1 MAKKKTAAKKTT
13 AKTPRA
19 ANKTA
24 TLEKKPLTLAQQAA
38 QVKRAVEKRNKLFA
52 AADAA
57 GKRVLIAQ
65 DVIAQIKLGK
75 FNPVT
80 GSWVDAID
88 YRHNILVAAEYDL
101 DNLST
106 NMTRPDIDEE
116 SRSVREDFFAGLTGQ
131 CDCCA
136 LGAMFMSCTLNNNK
150 TTMADLDDV
159 QYSLGEFVEAR
170 VKSGPMKNGLTKFFS
185 FAQLKLI
192 EQAYEGGNG
201 GWSIDLYRNP
211 RTGEHLVDAR
221 EPSPVE
227 ARTLAWVEK
236 YPNHDERLVAI
247 MKNIVKNNGTFVV

>member
-38 QVKRAVEKRNKLFA
+38 QVKRKIEKRNKLFA
-52 AADAA
+52 AADDA

-80 GSWVDAID
+80 GSWVDTYD
-88 YRHNILVAAEYDL
+88 YKHNVLAAAGYDL
-101 DNLST
+101 GNLSPVT
-106 NMTRPDIDEE
+106 PLPDIDED
-116 SRSVREDFFAGLTGQ
+116 SRSVREDFFAGLTGT
-131 CDCCA
+131 CSCCA

-150 TTMADLDDV
+150 TTMADLNDV
-159 QYSLGEFVEAR
+159 QYSLGEFVEDR

-192 EQAYEGGNG
+192 EQAFEGGDG
-201 GWSIDLYRNP
+201 GWGIDLYRNP
-211 RTGEHLVDAR
+211 RTGDHLVDAR

-227 ARTLAWVEK
+227 ARTFAWIEK
-236 YPNHDERLVAI
+236 YPKDADRLVAI
-247 MKNIVKNNGTFVV
+247 MTNIVKNNGTFVV